1 MSCGCCCGLRAPKDV
16 YSGVVT
22 NTTAAPITA
31 TASYRKADGSVEDV
45 TVTIAAGGN
54 HEFEQRTYAEG
65 TCNFTYVISKIVV
78 AGKKNVEAAAPFPGV
93 NSPVKGYKW
102 TVDGSEEEPHLTMSL

>member
-1 MSCGCCCGLRAPKDV
+1 MACCGCGLPAPKDV

-31 TASYRKADGSVEDV
+31 TATYRKVDGTTEDV
-45 TVTIAAGGN
+45 AVTIPAGGN

-65 TCNFTYVISKIVV
+65 TCSFTYVIAKMTV
-78 AGKKNVEAAAPFPGV
+78 AGAKNVEAAAPFPGV
-93 NSPVKGYKW
+93 TSPVKGYKW
-102 TVDGSEEEPHLTMSL
+102 VVDGTHEEPHLTMSC